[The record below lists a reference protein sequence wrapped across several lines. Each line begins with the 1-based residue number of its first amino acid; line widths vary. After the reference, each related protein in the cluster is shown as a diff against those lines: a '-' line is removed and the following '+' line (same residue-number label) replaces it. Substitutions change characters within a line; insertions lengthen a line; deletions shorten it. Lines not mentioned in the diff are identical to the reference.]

1 MSGSV
6 DKDEADKGTA
16 SSPPDASPSP
26 LHIMFLGTSIGNLS
40 RAEAASFMQTM
51 SRLHVRSRSSGPWPM
66 SDYSWSFMVSKYQDL
81 L

>member
-40 RAEAASFMQTM
+40 RAEAARFM
-51 SRLHVRSRSSGPWPM
+51 SWLH
-66 SDYSWSFMVSKYQDL
+66 
-81 L
+81 